1 MLKHLKSQDG
11 LRVLDIGPTSST
23 NINYITGLGHSI
35 YMANLVEEANRPEWI
50 KHEPDAEP
58 SFDVEGFLT
67 QNLNFSGRT
76 FDVVTLWDVPDF
88 LPPAVLPAIISR
100 LHEVTAPGAQILAF
114 FHAKP
119 TGPETDFVRYHLTD
133 TDEVQLQRFGNY
145 SIQQTFTNRQVE
157 KLFADFAAYRF
168 FLAKDALREVIVTR

>member
-58 SFDVEGFLT
+58 YFDVEGFLT

-88 LPPAVLPAIISR
+88 LPPAVLPAIINK

-133 TDEVQLQRFGNY
+133 TDEVLLQRFGNF

-157 KLFADFAAYRF
+157 KLFTNFAAYRF